1 MPVIALAQLN
11 RGVERR
17 GDDAVPKP
25 SDLRESGSLEQDAD
39 MVILIHRPEV
49 NNPDHEMSGEAS
61 LILAKHRGGQLTTV
75 PIYNQL
81 YKAKFSNEGHM

>member
-1 MPVIALAQLN
+1 
-11 RGVERR
+11 
-17 GDDAVPKP
+17 
-25 SDLRESGSLEQDAD
+25 

-49 NNPDHEMSGEAS
+49 NNPDHETSGEAS